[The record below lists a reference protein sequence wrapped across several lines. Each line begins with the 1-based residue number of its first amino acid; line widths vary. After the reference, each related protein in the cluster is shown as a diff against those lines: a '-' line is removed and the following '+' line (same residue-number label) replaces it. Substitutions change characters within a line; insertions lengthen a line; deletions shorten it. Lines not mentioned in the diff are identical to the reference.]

1 MLVATVIMAILA
13 YYCSGVV
20 ELNSYKDMIDLRLD
34 MVASRIKDDQ
44 EERDSLTDEIFS
56 DCEEKARMVAMLV
69 SQNARELSYEL
80 SLEEVRVIS
89 TAEDVTISNATGEVE
104 YSTSTYSQGETIND
118 SFIDH
123 VEDTGYTQSIIDA
136 SGDIITATT
145 RLDSTGLVL
154 VTFSSDSMRKMLKST
169 DISTVTS
176 EYPLFKNGYT
186 AIIDT
191 VSYTY
196 LSHTDVSLVGTP
208 SQLPQGSFNLDKDRG
223 GFFCYVSGSKC
234 YVRYSIYEDDILVG
248 VLPTKEIYH
257 LRSSVTSWVV
267 FSALVLM
274 LVGVLSVRFKRLK
287 DIPKAN
293 NS

>member
-1 MLVATVIMAILA
+1 MLVATVVMAILA

-20 ELNSYKDMIDLRLD
+20 ELDSYKDMIDLRLD
-34 MVASRIKDDQ
+34 MVASRLKDDR
-44 EERDSLTDEIFS
+44 EERESLTEEIFS

-80 SLEEVRVIS
+80 SLEEIRVIS
-89 TAEDVTISNATGEVE
+89 TSEDITISDDAGEVE
-104 YSTSTYSQGETIND
+104 YSTSTYSQGETINE

-123 VEDTGYTQSIIDA
+123 VKDTGYTESIIDA
-136 SGDIITATT
+136 SGNIITATT

-208 SQLPQGSFNLDKDRG
+208 SQLPQDSFNLDKDRG
-223 GFFCYVSGSKC
+223 GFFCYIGGNKC
-234 YVRYSIYEDDILVG
+234 YVRYSIYEDDILIG
-248 VLPTKEIYH
+248 VLPTSEIYR
-257 LRSSVTSWVV
+257 LRNSVTAWVV
-267 FSALVLM
+267 FSAMVLI
-274 LVGVLSVRFKRLK
+274 LVGMLSVRFKRLK
-287 DIPKAN
+287 DITKT
-293 NS
+293 NSS